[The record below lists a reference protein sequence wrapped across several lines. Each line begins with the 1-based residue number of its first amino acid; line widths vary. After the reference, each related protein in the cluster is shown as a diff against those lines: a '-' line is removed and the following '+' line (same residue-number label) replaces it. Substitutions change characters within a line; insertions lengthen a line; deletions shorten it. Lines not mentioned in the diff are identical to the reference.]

1 MHLVYEKYIQRN
13 CGNSF
18 VKSYEK
24 NIACLRKKLYTHRG
38 SVQKNICSYF
48 VSLRQGGG
56 SHENNCLTTYKFEQ
70 MFESVFCD
78 IFCFKDNSPKPP
90 PSNFPQNT
98 PPREVILMIFFLLSS
113 RSTGLVVKKQGFF
126 PKPLCSPW
134 PFLQFFWKKQGSHV
148 FFFNVH
154 SLEHFDHFLLPPKNR
169 SFASWFVA

>member
-1 MHLVYEKYIQRN
+1 MISTLFKCHKFPHLGN
-13 CGNSF
+13 CAKKHLLIF
-18 VKSYEK
+18 
-24 NIACLRKKLYTHRG
+24 CLTETGEGGRG
-38 SVQKNICSYF
+38 SHK
-48 VSLRQGGG
+48 
-56 SHENNCLTTYKFEQ
+56 NNCLTTYKFEQ